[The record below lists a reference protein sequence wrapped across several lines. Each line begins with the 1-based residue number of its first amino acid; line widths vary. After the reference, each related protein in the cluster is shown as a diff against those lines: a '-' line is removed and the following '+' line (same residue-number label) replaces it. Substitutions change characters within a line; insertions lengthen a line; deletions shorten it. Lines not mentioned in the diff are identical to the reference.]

1 VASRHLTFHF
11 PARTIILII
20 GEVVVLLSSFLLA
33 TILRVG
39 KSSLLVLNVEDGVFK
54 ICIVALLGMLCMY
67 FLDLYDFT
75 RLGPKQNI
83 HLHLL
88 KVVGV
93 LSLLLGLLGF
103 LFPNFMMGQYI
114 FLTALPI
121 LAALI
126 LLWRKAFLAVN
137 RSKRLV
143 QRMLIVGD
151 GDYTTSLWNE
161 INTRP
166 DLGLELVG
174 FVSHPDHLAVDKHI
188 PRLGNMEDLETIVR
202 SQRIR
207 RIVVTL
213 RDRRGKLPVETLL
226 GLKGQSVQIEDAA
239 DFYESVTGRVPLGSL
254 RISWLLF
261 SRGFCPSRMVLILSR
276 IVTAILAAFLLVLI
290 MPFMAFIGLAIWLE
304 TGSPILFRQKR
315 VGKQGKIFELYKFRT
330 MDVFASG
337 AARPTQVEDA
347 RVTRVGRFLRRARI
361 DELPQLFN
369 ILRGDMAF
377 VGPRPFM
384 IEEEFDL
391 ARQIPYYAQRWSVS
405 PGATGWAQIQRPY
418 CVTLKDNEDKLS
430 YDLFYIKN
438 MSIVLDLLI
447 LLQTVKVLLLGRGSR

>member
-1 VASRHLTFHF
+1 MASRHLTFHF
-11 PARTIILII
+11 PGRTVILVI
-20 GEVVVLLSSFLLA
+20 GEVGLLLSSFLAA
-33 TILRVG
+33 TILHFGRN
-39 KSSLLVLNVEDGVFK
+39 SFLILSLQNGIAKIVVVAVLG
-54 ICIVALLGMLCMY
+54 LLCMY

-75 RLGPKQNI
+75 RLRSPQSSY
-83 HLHLL
+83 LQVL
-88 KVVGV
+88 KVVGI
-93 LSLLLGLLGF
+93 LSLLLGLLGMV
-103 LFPNFMMGQYI
+103 FPNLMMGGYV
-114 FLTALPI
+114 FLTGLPI
-121 LAALI
+121 LAALV
-126 LLWRKAFLAVN
+126 LLWRKVFLAMS

-143 QRMLIVGD
+143 QRTLIVGD

-161 INTRP
+161 IEKRP

-174 FVSHPDHLAVDKHI
+174 YVSQSDHPTVNEHI
-188 PRLGNMEDLETIVR
+188 PRLGNMGDLETIIR
-202 SQRIR
+202 SERIH
-207 RIVVTL
+207 RIVVTM

-226 GLKGQSVQIEDAA
+226 GLKWRGVQIEDAA
-239 DFYESVTGRVPLGSL
+239 DFYESVTGRVPLESL

-261 SRGFCPSRMVLILSR
+261 SRGFCPSRIVLILSR
-276 IVTAILAAFLLVLI
+276 IVTSFLAAFLFVL
-290 MPFMAFIGLAIWLE
+290 MLPLMAFIGLAIWLD

-315 VGKQGKIFELYKFRT
+315 VGKRGKVFDLYKFRT
-330 MDVFASG
+330 MTVLQSG
-337 AARPTQVEDA
+337 VARPTQEEDA
-347 RVTRVGRFLRRARI
+347 RVTRIGRFLRKARI

-384 IEEEFDL
+384 VEEEFDL
-391 ARQIPYYAQRWSVS
+391 ARQIPHYAQRWSVS

-438 MSIVLDLLI
+438 MSIVLDFLI